1 MDSNAWIVLSIA
13 MTIIVALIAVVYKN
27 LVSRM
32 EESSKQSRDGLRLKV
47 DLTEYKIVREW
58 EQDVFSNMK
67 MSIRELKDE
76 NRAEH
81 TAIML
86 ELKKRNGWE
95 KR

>member
-1 MDSNAWIVLSIA
+1 MDSNAWVIFSIA
-13 MTIIVALIAVVYKN
+13 ITIIVALIGTVYKS
-27 LVSRM
+27 LVSKM
-32 EESSKQSRDGLRLKV
+32 DESQKQSREGLRLKV
-47 DLTEYKIVREW
+47 DTAEYKIVREW

-86 ELKKRNGWE
+86 ELKKRNGA
-95 KR
+95 R

>member
-76 NRAEH
+76 NKSEH